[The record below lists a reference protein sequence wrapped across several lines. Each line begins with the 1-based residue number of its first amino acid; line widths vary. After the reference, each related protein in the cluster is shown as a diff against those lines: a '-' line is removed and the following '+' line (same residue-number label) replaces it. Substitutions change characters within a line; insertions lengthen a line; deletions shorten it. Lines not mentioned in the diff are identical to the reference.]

1 MANKYTGSNTGN
13 SGLEVK
19 DTSGTPDV
27 FGVDKITIT
36 PTGQITDDG
45 NGNITLDVS
54 GSGGSPGGSDTQIQ
68 YNNATSFG
76 GIADFTWDDT
86 DLTIG
91 GTTPATKLKF
101 RDDTL
106 YIDGATDGKLSLT
119 SDGSIGLT
127 VGAAGVVVS
136 GTTPK
141 VTIGDAGSEDTS
153 LVFDGS
159 ATDFYMGLDDTD
171 SILKI
176 GIGSTVGVDTIL
188 SITADKLKIGDNTA
202 VDTMI
207 TFTSESEDYYI
218 GVDDSTD
225 TMVIGNG
232 TGISA
237 NAWGSSINID
247 TSDNVRIP
255 TAKITALA
263 DDVTVS
269 AASNAPYVGQT
280 LTINGSDKT
289 LLLGDGLPVGSQL
302 VVINLN
308 ASPLTIDVDGAQ
320 SVEGT
325 TSVSQNKAVTLVM
338 VSANTW
344 VSIGE

>member
-13 SGLEVK
+13 SGLEVTEV
-19 DTSGTPDV
+19 DGVPDV
-27 FGVDKITIT
+27 FGVTKITVSNGDLT
-36 PTGQITDDG
+36 NDG
-45 NGNITLDVS
+45 DGAVTIDTT
-54 GSGGSPGGSDTQIQ
+54 GSGGTPGGSDTQIQ

-101 RDDTL
+101 RDDAL

-176 GIGSTVGVDTIL
+176 GIGSTVGADTIL

-207 TFTSESEDYYI
+207 TFTTDSEDFYI
-218 GVDDSTD
+218 GCDDSTD

-255 TAKITALA
+255 IAKITALT
-263 DDVTVS
+263 VTTTVGS
-269 AASNAPYVGQT
+269 GDNPSYVGQT
-280 LTINGSDKT
+280 LTMNQSDLT
-289 LLLGDGLPVGSQL
+289 LNLDDGLPVGSQL

-308 ASPLTIDVDGAQ
+308 SSPLTIAGLNAQ
-320 SVEGT
+320 TVAGT
-325 TSVSQNKAVTLVM
+325 TSVSQYKAVTLVM
-338 VSANTW
+338 YAADTW